1 MDHSSGP
8 FAGDAEQA
16 VRTYG
21 PMLYKLCFV
30 MLANAEDAEDAVQDT
45 MLQYLRRKPAFES
58 AGHEKAWLLTVAGN
72 RCRDMLR
79 FRLRHPKVTL
89 EELNACTEEQED
101 TGILAALMTLPE
113 PYRLVMTLR
122 YVEGYTAEAIAPIIQ
137 RTPSAVR
144 MRLQKGRELLKE
156 AYRKEYL
163 ENE

>member
-1 MDHSSGP
+1 MDQSPGP
-8 FAGDAEQA
+8 PVEDAEQT
-16 VRTYG
+16 VRIYG

-79 FRLRHPKVTL
+79 FKRRHPQIAL
-89 EELNACTEEQED
+89 EELNASAEEKED
-101 TGILAALMTLPE
+101 TSALAALMTLPE
-113 PYRLVMTLR
+113 KFRLVMTLH
-122 YVEGYTAEAIAPIIQ
+122 YVEGYTAEEIAPIIG

-144 MRLQKGRELLKE
+144 MRLQKGRVLLKE
-156 AYRKEYL
+156 AYRKENCD
-163 ENE
+163 NE

>member
-1 MDHSSGP
+1 MDHSPGP
-8 FAGDAEQA
+8 PAGDAEQA
-16 VRTYG
+16 VRTWG
-21 PMLYKLCFV
+21 PLLYRLCFV
-30 MLANAEDAEDAVQDT
+30 MLRNAQDAEDAVQDT

-79 FRLRHPKVTL
+79 FKLRHPKIEW
-89 EELNACTEEQED
+89 EELSVCTEDKED

-113 PYRLVMTLR
+113 KYRLVMTLH
-122 YVEGYTAEAIAPIIQ
+122 YVEGYTAESIAPIIQ

-156 AYRKEYL
+156 AYRKEYCDH
-163 ENE
+163 E